1 MFSGPIGMDHW
12 SEMGYFNL
20 LRKIVHKLN
29 LSLFLFLSDIYFYL
43 YIYLSQVCSGSMEQ
57 TSYF

>member
-1 MFSGPIGMDHW
+1 MFSGAIEMDHW
-12 SEMGYFNL
+12 SEMDYFHL
-20 LRKIVHKLN
+20 LRKIVHKLS